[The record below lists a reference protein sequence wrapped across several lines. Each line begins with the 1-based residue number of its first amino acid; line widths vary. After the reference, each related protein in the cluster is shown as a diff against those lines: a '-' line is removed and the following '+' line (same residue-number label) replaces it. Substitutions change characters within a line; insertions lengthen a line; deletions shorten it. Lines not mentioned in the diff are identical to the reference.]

1 MAMKYLFFFYCLA
14 VPALAIGALDVDGS
28 CRAQFH
34 PIHESGSNVAIAGF
48 LWDSLH
54 QSDSEYAALL
64 VPVLMKN
71 KVYGINY
78 GGSFMSECL
87 ESNLSIREVID
98 KLRHLVK

>member
-71 KVYGINY
+71 KVYGIWY
-78 GGSFMSECL
+78 KLWRQLYERVLGIKFVHSGS
-87 ESNLSIREVID
+87 NRQA
-98 KLRHLVK
+98 

>member
-1 MAMKYLFFFYCLA
+1 M
-14 VPALAIGALDVDGS
+14 AIGALDVDHS
-28 CRAQFH
+28 CRAQFQT
-34 PIHESGSNVAIAGF
+34 IHESGSDVAIAGF

-54 QSDSEYAALL
+54 QSESEYADLL

-98 KLRHLVK
+98 KLKYLVK

>member
-1 MAMKYLFFFYCLA
+1 MKYSFFFYCLV
-14 VPALAIGALDVDGS
+14 VPELAIGALDVDDS
-28 CRAQFH
+28 CRIQYQ

-71 KVYGINY
+71 KVYGTNY
-78 GGSFMSECL
+78 GGRFMNECL
-87 ESNLSIREVID
+87 KSNLSIREVID
-98 KLRHLVK
+98 KLKYLVK